1 MRSATCLTIS
11 NHFQD
16 AGNVSRACLPFG
28 KQEYPSYT
36 PRPKVKQTTAIAR
49 TQLRQTQVG

>member
-1 MRSATCLTIS
+1 MRSATRLTIS

-16 AGNVSRACLPFG
+16 AGNVPRACLPFG

-49 TQLRQTQVG
+49 AQLRQTQVG